1 MWGLEKQQRYW
12 LWSGA
17 TDMRRGFDGLSGMIR
32 KGMSVRDPLSGDAF
46 IFVNSRRTQ
55 MKILVW
61 ESGGFLIYH
70 KRLESGTY
78 ERPVVDAS
86 GSLRWD
92 ALICWWKG
100 LFWRVFSGAN
110 GSVFRRKKGHNYLFF
125 FDKKESIMLGG
136 VVRNV
141 VSC

>member
-12 LWSGA
+12 LCSGA

-32 KGMSVRDPLSGDAF
+32 QGMSGRDPLSGDAF
-46 IFVNSRRTQ
+46 IFVNERRTQ

-92 ALICWWKG
+92 ALIMLVEG
-100 LFWRVFSGAN
+100 IVLAGIQ
-110 GSVFRRKKGHNYLFF
+110 RRKRFSFPTEK
-125 FDKKESIMLGG
+125 
-136 VVRNV
+136 RA
-141 VSC
+141 